1 MPILH
6 LSTNQLHSFGLAIYW
21 CCLLLLF
28 LHLIPLGRWNH
39 IENLDEFFIRI
50 SFSLCFC
57 WYTEHLF
64 VNYKIHPCQ
73 GCEREQKYTLCTS
86 SLFLMFLSP
95 ISWSYLSQ
103 SINQSISVIARD
115 IRDMV
120 APSIRARGSCIKH
133 MCVVVITE

>member
-1 MPILH
+1 MSILH
-6 LSTNQLHSFGLAIYW
+6 LSTNQITSLFWTDYVLM
-21 CCLLLLF
+21 LLTVAVV
-28 LHLIPLGRWNH
+28 HLIPLGRWNH

-64 VNYKIHPCQ
+64 VNYKIHPSQ

-86 SLFLMFLSP
+86 SLFLMFLLP

-103 SINQSISVIARD
+103 SINQCHSKGYKGYGCPKYQS
-115 IRDMV
+115 
-120 APSIRARGSCIKH
+120 SGSCTKH